1 MTIPFNTRVIIMPVS
16 LTSSCVALPSF
27 SSSPVRL
34 SAWETSVRTTQADDN
49 GKFRCCLKREADP
62 RARVQP
68 SARDATSI
76 SQKIK
81 KRVGDVERP
90 AKRGGEPISSQALVL
105 SFAPPK
111 RWRTN
116 ARRMTAGAADSK
128 HICLEWQSF
137 ISCAQSRA
145 RSRSQLPAPYHS
157 RLPHSPP
164 TQPLPVPKY

>member
-90 AKRGGEPISSQALVL
+90 SRGGGVNHL
-105 SFAPPK
+105 F
-111 RWRTN
+111 
-116 ARRMTAGAADSK
+116 TA
-128 HICLEWQSF
+128 
-137 ISCAQSRA
+137 
-145 RSRSQLPAPYHS
+145 
-157 RLPHSPP
+157 
-164 TQPLPVPKY
+164 

>member
-34 SAWETSVRTTQADDN
+34 SAWEESVRTTQADDN

-76 SQKIK
+76 SQTIK
-81 KRVGDVERP
+81 SVSVTWSVNSAGRG
-90 AKRGGEPISSQALVL
+90 GGEPISSQLSPKVL
-105 SFAPPK
+105 PPQ
-111 RWRTN
+111 N
-116 ARRMTAGAADSK
+116 DGAQTHDA
-128 HICLEWQSF
+128 
-137 ISCAQSRA
+137 
-145 RSRSQLPAPYHS
+145 
-157 RLPHSPP
+157 
-164 TQPLPVPKY
+164 

>member
-34 SAWETSVRTTQADDN
+34 SAWEESVRTTQADDN

-76 SQKIK
+76 EPKNK
-81 KRVGDVERP
+81 KRVVPGDVAR
-90 AKRGGEPISSQALVL
+90 RGGQ
-105 SFAPPK
+105 
-111 RWRTN
+111 
-116 ARRMTAGAADSK
+116 
-128 HICLEWQSF
+128 
-137 ISCAQSRA
+137 
-145 RSRSQLPAPYHS
+145 
-157 RLPHSPP
+157 
-164 TQPLPVPKY
+164 

>member
-34 SAWETSVRTTQADDN
+34 SAWEESVRTTQADDN

-90 AKRGGEPISSQALVL
+90 PVGGGEPISSQ
-105 SFAPPK
+105 K
-111 RWRTN
+111 
-116 ARRMTAGAADSK
+116 
-128 HICLEWQSF
+128 
-137 ISCAQSRA
+137 
-145 RSRSQLPAPYHS
+145 
-157 RLPHSPP
+157 
-164 TQPLPVPKY
+164 

>member
-34 SAWETSVRTTQADDN
+34 SAWEESVRTTQADDN

-90 AKRGGEPISSQALVL
+90 SRGGGVNHL
-105 SFAPPK
+105 F
-111 RWRTN
+111 
-116 ARRMTAGAADSK
+116 TA
-128 HICLEWQSF
+128 
-137 ISCAQSRA
+137 
-145 RSRSQLPAPYHS
+145 
-157 RLPHSPP
+157 
-164 TQPLPVPKY
+164 